1 MLPFKNERE
10 HNYTH
15 CTRGLKRSMLLF
27 TLKHEG
33 YFHGEKGGRAGQR
46 CQERGDR
53 KMGSWDLFLWH
64 LLHFLWE
71 MNAAVCACSVTSSS
85 LFMGNECCCL
95 CMFCDIFFTFYVKWM
110 LLSVHVLW
118 HLLHFLWEM
127 NAAVYA
133 CSVTSSSLFM
143 GNECCCLCMFCDIF
157 FTFYGKWMLLS
168 VHVLWHLLHFL
179 WEMNAAVCACSVTS
193 SSLFMGNECCCLC
206 MFCDI
211 FSLFMGNECCCLC
224 MFCDIFSL
232 FMGNE
237 CCCLCMFCHIFWLFV
252 KQLLLSVRHCS
263 GCWLGDREAW
273 SDDLRGQNLQQLL
286 GRKQTETVHSYCP
299 DWKPP
304 DHLFGEW
311 FSRFH
316 LVPGEFCLGHIIL
329 NIPDLLYP
337 DPFVSQLQC

>member
-1 MLPFKNERE
+1 MAWLQFRKALWQYEKLKKSLKKVNFGCVQNLDIWIQHVTFQKWERTQLYTLHQRFKTEYAVVYIEAWGVFSWGKGRE
-10 HNYTH
+10 
-15 CTRGLKRSMLLF
+15 
-27 TLKHEG
+27 
-33 YFHGEKGGRAGQR
+33 GGTEVSG
-46 CQERGDR
+46 ERGSED
-53 KMGSWDLFLWH
+53 GELGFI
-64 LLHFLWE
+64 
-71 MNAAVCACSVTSSS
+71 SVTSSS

-95 CMFCDIFFTFYVKWM
+95 CMFCDIF
-110 LLSVHVLW
+110 
-118 HLLHFLWEM
+118 
-127 NAAVYA
+127 
-133 CSVTSSSLFM
+133 
-143 GNECCCLCMFCDIF
+143 
-157 FTFYGKWMLLS
+157 TFYGKWMLLS
-168 VHVLWHLLHFL
+168 MHVLSHLLHFL
-179 WEMNAAVCACSVTS
+179 CEMNAAVCACSVTS
-193 SSLFMGNECCCLC
+193 S
-206 MFCDI
+206 
-211 FSLFMGNECCCLC
+211 
-224 MFCDIFSL
+224 SL